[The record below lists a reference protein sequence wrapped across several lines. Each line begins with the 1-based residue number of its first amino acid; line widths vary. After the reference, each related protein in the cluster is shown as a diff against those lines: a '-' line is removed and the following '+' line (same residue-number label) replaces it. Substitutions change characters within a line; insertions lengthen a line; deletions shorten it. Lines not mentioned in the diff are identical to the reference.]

1 MIQEPDNVANTK
13 RDFDLARARATASW
27 AAFRNPLIWGAY
39 LAQIAGFIL
48 IFFVLFPATQ
58 PRLVLVLAYALPTM
72 FVVRR
77 LHGRVSKKILDARP
91 SNNEPA

>member
-1 MIQEPDNVANTK
+1 MIQEPTNRASTK

-27 AAFRNPLIWGAY
+27 AAFKNPLIWGAY
-39 LAQIAGFIL
+39 FAQIAGFIL
-48 IFFVLFPATQ
+48 ILFVFFPVAQ

-77 LHGRVSKKILDARP
+77 LHDRVSKKILDARS